1 MDFNKIIKI
10 IIGLSITMFTVFFL
24 MKTCYNVQLGELALK
39 KQVLTNFT
47 DVKYGLKDRSFNL
60 FKNKYKLSD
69 TSKCSYDIVFKRIIY
84 YNNSD
89 SVLNEFVFDNAKQK
103 IDSKD
108 SIYIKA
114 IKSLYIAR
122 ESYGFYLMQKHYKLL
137 DTKKNKIFN
146 SSAEPIYYFPQ

>member
-10 IIGLSITMFTVFFL
+10 IIGLSIATFTSFFL
-24 MKTCYNVQLGELALK
+24 MKTCYNVQLEELSLK
-39 KQVLTNFT
+39 KQTLTNFT

-69 TSKCSYDIVFKRIIY
+69 TSKCSYDIAFKRIIY

-89 SVLNEFVFDNAKQK
+89 SVLNEFMFDNAKQK

-108 SIYIKA
+108 SLYIKA

>member
-10 IIGLSITMFTVFFL
+10 IIGLSIVIFTVFFL
-24 MKTCYNVQLGELALK
+24 MKTCYNVQLEELALK

-69 TSKCSYDIVFKRIIY
+69 TSKSSYDIAFKRIIY

-89 SVLNEFVFDNAKQK
+89 SVLNEFMFDNAKQK

-108 SIYIKA
+108 SLYIKA
-114 IKSLYIAR
+114 IKNLYISR

>member
-1 MDFNKIIKI
+1 MRR
-10 IIGLSITMFTVFFL
+10 LHPFFL
-24 MKTCYNVQLGELALK
+24 MKTCYNVQLEELSLK
-39 KQVLTNFT
+39 KQTLTNFT

-69 TSKCSYDIVFKRIIY
+69 TSKRSYDIAFKRIIY

-89 SVLNEFVFDNAKQK
+89 SVLNEFMFDNAKQK

-108 SIYIKA
+108 SLYIKA

-146 SSAEPIYYFPQ
+146 SSSEPMYYFPQ

>member
-69 TSKCSYDIVFKRIIY
+69 ISKCSYDIVFKRIIY

>member
-10 IIGLSITMFTVFFL
+10 IIGLAIAMFTVFFL
-24 MKTCYNVQLGELALK
+24 MKTCYGVQLEELSLK
-39 KQVLTNFT
+39 KQALTNFI

-69 TSKCSYDIVFKRIIY
+69 TSKCSYDIAFKRIIY

-89 SVLNEFVFDNAKQK
+89 SVLNEFMFDNAKQK

-108 SIYIKA
+108 SLYIKA

>member
-10 IIGLSITMFTVFFL
+10 IIGLSIATFTSFFL
-24 MKTCYNVQLGELALK
+24 MKTCYNIQLEELALK
-39 KQVLTNFT
+39 KQVITNFT

-69 TSKCSYDIVFKRIIY
+69 TSRRSYDIAFKRIIY

-89 SVLNEFVFDNAKQK
+89 SVLNEFMFDNAKQK

-108 SIYIKA
+108 SLYIKA

-146 SSAEPIYYFPQ
+146 SSAEPIYYFLQ

>member
-10 IIGLSITMFTVFFL
+10 IIGLSIATFTSFFL
-24 MKTCYNVQLGELALK
+24 MKTCYNVQLKELSLK
-39 KQVLTNFT
+39 KQTLTNFT

-69 TSKCSYDIVFKRIIY
+69 TSKCSYDIAFKRIIY

-89 SVLNEFVFDNAKQK
+89 SVLNEFMFDSAKQK

-108 SIYIKA
+108 SLYIKA

-122 ESYGFYLMQKHYKLL
+122 ESYGFYLMEKHYKLL

>member
-10 IIGLSITMFTVFFL
+10 IIGLSIATFTSFFL
-24 MKTCYNVQLGELALK
+24 MKTCYNVKLEELSLK
-39 KQVLTNFT
+39 KQTLTNFT

-69 TSKCSYDIVFKRIIY
+69 TSKCSYDIAFKRIIY

-89 SVLNEFVFDNAKQK
+89 SVLNEFVFDNTKQK

-108 SIYIKA
+108 SLYIKA
-114 IKSLYIAR
+114 IKNLYISR

>member
-10 IIGLSITMFTVFFL
+10 IIGLAIVMFTVFFL
-24 MKTCYNVQLGELALK
+24 MKTCHNVQLKELALK
-39 KQVLTNFT
+39 KQVLTNFA

-69 TSKCSYDIVFKRIIY
+69 ISKSSYDIVFKRIIY

-103 IDSKD
+103 IDPKD
-108 SIYIKA
+108 SLYIKA
-114 IKSLYIAR
+114 IKNLYIAR

-146 SSAEPIYYFPQ
+146 SSAKPIYYFPQ

>member
-10 IIGLSITMFTVFFL
+10 IIGLSIAMFTVFFL
-24 MKTCYNVQLGELALK
+24 MKTCYNIQLEELALK

-69 TSKCSYDIVFKRIIY
+69 TSKCSYDIAFKRIIY

-89 SVLNEFVFDNAKQK
+89 SVLNEFMFDNAKQK

-108 SIYIKA
+108 SLYIKA
-114 IKSLYIAR
+114 IKNLYISR

>member
-10 IIGLSITMFTVFFL
+10 IIGLAIVMFTVFFL
-24 MKTCYNVQLGELALK
+24 MKTCHNVQLKELALK
-39 KQVLTNFT
+39 KQVLTNFA

-69 TSKCSYDIVFKRIIY
+69 ISKSSYDIVFKRIIY

-103 IDSKD
+103 IDPKD
-108 SIYIKA
+108 SLYIKA
-114 IKSLYIAR
+114 IKNLYIAR

-146 SSAEPIYYFPQ
+146 SSAEPIYYFLQ

>member
-10 IIGLSITMFTVFFL
+10 IIGLSIATFTVFFL
-24 MKTCYNVQLGELALK
+24 MKTCYNVQLEELSLK
-39 KQVLTNFT
+39 KQTLTNFT

-69 TSKCSYDIVFKRIIY
+69 TSKRSYDIAFKRIIY

-89 SVLNEFVFDNAKQK
+89 SVLNEFMFDNAKQK

-108 SIYIKA
+108 SLYIKA

-146 SSAEPIYYFPQ
+146 SSAEPMYYFPQ

>member
-10 IIGLSITMFTVFFL
+10 IIGLSIAMFTAFFL
-24 MKTCYNVQLGELALK
+24 MKTCYNVQLEELSLK
-39 KQVLTNFT
+39 KQTLTNFT
-47 DVKYGLKDRSFNL
+47 DVKYRLKDRSFNL

-69 TSKCSYDIVFKRIIY
+69 TSKCSYDIAFKRIIY

-89 SVLNEFVFDNAKQK
+89 SVLNEFMFDNAKQK

-108 SIYIKA
+108 SLYIKA

-146 SSAEPIYYFPQ
+146 SSAEPIYYFQQ

>member
-10 IIGLSITMFTVFFL
+10 IIGLSIATFTAFFL
-24 MKTCYNVQLGELALK
+24 MKTCYNVQLEELSLK
-39 KQVLTNFT
+39 KQTLTNFT

-69 TSKCSYDIVFKRIIY
+69 TSKCNYDIAFKRIIY

-89 SVLNEFVFDNAKQK
+89 SVLNEFVFDNTKQK

-108 SIYIKA
+108 SLYIKA
-114 IKSLYIAR
+114 IKNLYIAR

-146 SSAEPIYYFPQ
+146 SSAEPVYYFPQ

>member
-10 IIGLSITMFTVFFL
+10 IIGLSIAAFTSFFL
-24 MKTCYNVQLGELALK
+24 MKTCYNVKLEELSLK
-39 KQVLTNFT
+39 KQTLTNFT

-69 TSKCSYDIVFKRIIY
+69 TSKCSYDIAFKRIIY

-89 SVLNEFVFDNAKQK
+89 SVLNEFMFDNAKQK

-108 SIYIKA
+108 SLYIKA
-114 IKSLYIAR
+114 IKNLYISR

>member
-10 IIGLSITMFTVFFL
+10 IIGLAIAMFTVFFL
-24 MKTCYNVQLGELALK
+24 MKTCYGVQLEEIALK
-39 KQVLTNFT
+39 KQALTNFT
-47 DVKYGLKDRSFNL
+47 DIKYGLKDRSFNL
-60 FKNKYKLSD
+60 FKYKYKLSD
-69 TSKCSYDIVFKRIIY
+69 TSKCSYDIAFKRIIY

-89 SVLNEFVFDNAKQK
+89 SVLNEFVFDNTKQK

-108 SIYIKA
+108 SLYIKA

-146 SSAEPIYYFPQ
+146 SSAEPIYYFLQ

>member
-10 IIGLSITMFTVFFL
+10 IIGLAIAMFTVFFL
-24 MKTCYNVQLGELALK
+24 MKTCYGVQLEELSLK
-39 KQVLTNFT
+39 KQTLTNFT
-47 DVKYGLKDRSFNL
+47 DIKYGLKDRSFNL

-69 TSKCSYDIVFKRIIY
+69 TSKCSYDIAFKRIIY

-89 SVLNEFVFDNAKQK
+89 SVLNEFVFDNTKQK

-108 SIYIKA
+108 SLYIKA

>member
-10 IIGLSITMFTVFFL
+10 IIGLSIATFTSFFL
-24 MKTCYNVQLGELALK
+24 MKTCYNVKLEELSLK
-39 KQVLTNFT
+39 KQTLTNFT

-69 TSKCSYDIVFKRIIY
+69 TSKCSYDIAFKRIIY

-89 SVLNEFVFDNAKQK
+89 SVLNEFVFDNTKQK

-108 SIYIKA
+108 SLYIKA
-114 IKSLYIAR
+114 IKNLYIAR

>member
-10 IIGLSITMFTVFFL
+10 IIGLSIATFTAFFL
-24 MKTCYNVQLGELALK
+24 MKTCYNVKLEELSLK
-39 KQVLTNFT
+39 KQTLTNFT

-69 TSKCSYDIVFKRIIY
+69 TSKCSYDIAFKRIIY

-89 SVLNEFVFDNAKQK
+89 SVLNEFMFDNAKQK

-108 SIYIKA
+108 SLYIKA
-114 IKSLYIAR
+114 IKNLYISR

>member
-10 IIGLSITMFTVFFL
+10 IIGLSIATFTSFFL
-24 MKTCYNVQLGELALK
+24 MKTCYNVQLEELSLK
-39 KQVLTNFT
+39 KQTLTNFT

-69 TSKCSYDIVFKRIIY
+69 TSKCSYDIAFKRIIY

-89 SVLNEFVFDNAKQK
+89 SVLNEFVFDNTKQK

-108 SIYIKA
+108 SLYIKA
-114 IKSLYIAR
+114 IKNLYISR

>member
-10 IIGLSITMFTVFFL
+10 IIGLSIATFTSFFL
-24 MKTCYNVQLGELALK
+24 MKTCYNVQLEELSLK
-39 KQVLTNFT
+39 KQTLTNFT

-69 TSKCSYDIVFKRIIY
+69 TSKCSYDIAFKRIIY

-89 SVLNEFVFDNAKQK
+89 SVLNEFMFDNAKQK

-108 SIYIKA
+108 SLYIKA

-146 SSAEPIYYFPQ
+146 SSAEPMYYFPQ

>member
-10 IIGLSITMFTVFFL
+10 IIGLSIATFTSFFL
-24 MKTCYNVQLGELALK
+24 MKTCYNVQLEELSLK
-39 KQVLTNFT
+39 KQTLTNFT

-69 TSKCSYDIVFKRIIY
+69 TSKSSYDIAFKRIIY

-89 SVLNEFVFDNAKQK
+89 SVLNEFMFDNAKQK

-108 SIYIKA
+108 SLYIKA
-114 IKSLYIAR
+114 IKNLYISR

-146 SSAEPIYYFPQ
+146 SSAEPVYYFPQ

>member
-10 IIGLSITMFTVFFL
+10 IIGLSIAMFTAFFL
-24 MKTCYNVQLGELALK
+24 MKTCYNVQLEELSLK
-39 KQVLTNFT
+39 KQTLTNFT

-69 TSKCSYDIVFKRIIY
+69 TSKCSYDIAFKRIIY

-89 SVLNEFVFDNAKQK
+89 SVLNEFMFDNAKQK

-108 SIYIKA
+108 SLYIKA

>member
-10 IIGLSITMFTVFFL
+10 IIGLSIATFTSFFL
-24 MKTCYNVQLGELALK
+24 MKTCYNVQLEELSLK
-39 KQVLTNFT
+39 KQTLTNFS

-69 TSKCSYDIVFKRIIY
+69 TSKCSYDIAFKRIIY

-89 SVLNEFVFDNAKQK
+89 SVLNEFMFDNAKQK

-108 SIYIKA
+108 SLYIKA

>member
-10 IIGLSITMFTVFFL
+10 IIGLSIATFTSFFL
-24 MKTCYNVQLGELALK
+24 MKTCYNVQLEELSLK
-39 KQVLTNFT
+39 KQTLTNFT

-69 TSKCSYDIVFKRIIY
+69 TSKRSYDIAFKRIIY

-89 SVLNEFVFDNAKQK
+89 SVLNEFMFDNAKQK

-108 SIYIKA
+108 SLYIKA
-114 IKSLYIAR
+114 IKNLYISR

>member
-10 IIGLSITMFTVFFL
+10 IIGLSIATFTSFFL
-24 MKTCYNVQLGELALK
+24 MKTCYNVQLEELSLK
-39 KQVLTNFT
+39 KQTLTNFT

-69 TSKCSYDIVFKRIIY
+69 TSKRSYDIAFKRIIY

-89 SVLNEFVFDNAKQK
+89 SVLNEFMFDNAKQK

-108 SIYIKA
+108 CLYIKA

>member
-10 IIGLSITMFTVFFL
+10 IIGLSIATFTSFFL
-24 MKTCYNVQLGELALK
+24 MKTCYNVQLEELSLK
-39 KQVLTNFT
+39 KQTLTNFT

-69 TSKCSYDIVFKRIIY
+69 ISKSSYDIVFKRIIY

-89 SVLNEFVFDNAKQK
+89 SVLNEFVFDNAKQT
-103 IDSKD
+103 IDPKD
-108 SIYIKA
+108 SLYIKA

>member
-10 IIGLSITMFTVFFL
+10 IIGLSIATFTAFFL
-24 MKTCYNVQLGELALK
+24 MKTCYNVKLEELSLK
-39 KQVLTNFT
+39 KQTLTNFT

-69 TSKCSYDIVFKRIIY
+69 TSKCSYDIAFKRIIY

-89 SVLNEFVFDNAKQK
+89 SVLNEFMFDNAKQK

-108 SIYIKA
+108 SLYIKA
-114 IKSLYIAR
+114 IKNLYIAR

-146 SSAEPIYYFPQ
+146 SSAEPMYYFPQ

>member
-10 IIGLSITMFTVFFL
+10 IIGLSIAMFTVFFL
-24 MKTCYNVQLGELALK
+24 MKTCYNIQLEELALK
-39 KQVLTNFT
+39 KQALTNFT

-69 TSKCSYDIVFKRIIY
+69 TSKCSYDIAFKRIIY

-89 SVLNEFVFDNAKQK
+89 SVLNEFVLDNAKQK

-108 SIYIKA
+108 SLYIKA
-114 IKSLYIAR
+114 IKNLYISR

>member
-10 IIGLSITMFTVFFL
+10 IIGLAIVMFTVFFL
-24 MKTCYNVQLGELALK
+24 MKTCHNVQLKELALK

-69 TSKCSYDIVFKRIIY
+69 ISKSSYDIVFKRIIY

-108 SIYIKA
+108 SLYIKA

-122 ESYGFYLMQKHYKLL
+122 ESYGFYLMQQHYKLI

>member
-1 MDFNKIIKI
+1 MDFNKITKI
-10 IIGLSITMFTVFFL
+10 IIGLSIVIFTVFFL
-24 MKTCYNVQLGELALK
+24 MKTCYNVQLEELALK
-39 KQVLTNFT
+39 KQVLTHFT

-69 TSKCSYDIVFKRIIY
+69 TSKSSYDIAFKRIIY

-89 SVLNEFVFDNAKQK
+89 SVLNEFVFDNTKQK

-108 SIYIKA
+108 SLYIKA

>member
-10 IIGLSITMFTVFFL
+10 IIGLSIVMFTVFFL
-24 MKTCYNVQLGELALK
+24 MKTCYNIQLEELALK

-69 TSKCSYDIVFKRIIY
+69 TSKSSYDIAFKRIIY

-89 SVLNEFVFDNAKQK
+89 SVLNEFVFDNTKQK

-108 SIYIKA
+108 SLYIKA
-114 IKSLYIAR
+114 IKNLYIAR

-146 SSAEPIYYFPQ
+146 SSAEPIYYFTQ

>member
-10 IIGLSITMFTVFFL
+10 IIGLSIAKFTSFFL
-24 MKTCYNVQLGELALK
+24 MKTCYNVKLEELSLK
-39 KQVLTNFT
+39 KQTLTNFT

-69 TSKCSYDIVFKRIIY
+69 TSKCSYDIAFKRIIY

-89 SVLNEFVFDNAKQK
+89 SVLNEFMFDNAKQK

-108 SIYIKA
+108 SLYIKA
-114 IKSLYIAR
+114 IKNLYISR

>member
-10 IIGLSITMFTVFFL
+10 IIGLSIAAFTAFFS
-24 MKTCYNVQLGELALK
+24 MKTCYNVQLEELSLK
-39 KQVLTNFT
+39 KQTLTNFT

-69 TSKCSYDIVFKRIIY
+69 TSKCSYDIAFKRIIY

-89 SVLNEFVFDNAKQK
+89 SVLNEFMFDNAKQK

-108 SIYIKA
+108 SLYIKA
-114 IKSLYIAR
+114 IKNLYISR

>member
-10 IIGLSITMFTVFFL
+10 IIGLSIAAFTAFFL
-24 MKTCYNVQLGELALK
+24 MKTCYNVQLEELSLK
-39 KQVLTNFT
+39 KQALTNFT

-69 TSKCSYDIVFKRIIY
+69 TSKCSYDIAFKRIIY

-108 SIYIKA
+108 SLYIKA
-114 IKSLYIAR
+114 IKNLYISR

>member
-10 IIGLSITMFTVFFL
+10 IIGLSIATFTSFFL
-24 MKTCYNVQLGELALK
+24 MKTCYNVQLEELSLK
-39 KQVLTNFT
+39 KQTLTNFT

-69 TSKCSYDIVFKRIIY
+69 TSKCSYDIAFKRIIY

-89 SVLNEFVFDNAKQK
+89 SVLNEFMFDNAKQK

-108 SIYIKA
+108 SLYIKA
-114 IKSLYIAR
+114 IKNLYISR

-146 SSAEPIYYFPQ
+146 SSAEPVYYFPQ

>member
-10 IIGLSITMFTVFFL
+10 IIGLAIVIFTVFFL
-24 MKTCYNVQLGELALK
+24 MKTYYNIQLEELSLK

-69 TSKCSYDIVFKRIIY
+69 TSKCSYDIAFKRIIY

-89 SVLNEFVFDNAKQK
+89 SVLNEFVFDNTKQK

-108 SIYIKA
+108 SLYIKA
-114 IKSLYIAR
+114 IKDLYIAR

-146 SSAEPIYYFPQ
+146 SSAEPIYYFLQ

>member
-10 IIGLSITMFTVFFL
+10 IIGLSIATFTSFFL
-24 MKTCYNVQLGELALK
+24 MKTCYNVQLEELSLK
-39 KQVLTNFT
+39 KQTLTNFT

-69 TSKCSYDIVFKRIIY
+69 TSKRSYDIAFKRIIY

-89 SVLNEFVFDNAKQK
+89 SVLNEFMFDNAKQK

-108 SIYIKA
+108 SLYIKA

-146 SSAEPIYYFPQ
+146 SSAEPMYYFPQ

>member
-10 IIGLSITMFTVFFL
+10 IIGLSIAMFTVFFL
-24 MKTCYNVQLGELALK
+24 MKTCYNVQLEELSLK
-39 KQVLTNFT
+39 KQTLTNFT

-69 TSKCSYDIVFKRIIY
+69 TSKCSYDIAFKRIIY

-89 SVLNEFVFDNAKQK
+89 SVLNEFMFDNAKQK

-108 SIYIKA
+108 SLYIKA
-114 IKSLYIAR
+114 IKNLYISR